1 VPTLIECGFEGFDA
15 VQWYGVVGPAGLP
28 TAIVKQ
34 LNETL
39 NATLRA
45 PDMRER
51 LFAEAVDPTPMSA
64 EESGRHVGAEVARWS
79 ALARE
84 RRIDVED

>member
-1 VPTLIECGFEGFDA
+1 MIEAGFEGFDA

-28 TAIVKQ
+28 TAIVQ
-34 LNETL
+34 RLNETL

-45 PDMRER
+45 ADMRER
-51 LFAEAVDPTPMSA
+51 LFAEAVDPTPMSPG
-64 EESGRHVGAEVARWS
+64 EFGRYIAAEVARWS

-84 RRIDVED
+84 RRIEVED